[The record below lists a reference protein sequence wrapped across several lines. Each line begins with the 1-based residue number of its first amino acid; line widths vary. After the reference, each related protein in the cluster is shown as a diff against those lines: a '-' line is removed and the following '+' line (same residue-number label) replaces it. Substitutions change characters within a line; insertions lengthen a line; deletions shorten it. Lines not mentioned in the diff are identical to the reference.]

1 MKNADEKT
9 VKGFGREWKKFDQS
23 SLGEVELQQMF
34 DDYFCIFPW
43 EILPKNAVGFDAGCG
58 SGRWAK
64 LVAPR
69 VGKLICVD
77 ASIEALEIA
86 KKNLKDQKNCEFYHS
101 SIDEMPIAPSSMD
114 FGYSLGVLHHVPD
127 TQSGIQKC
135 VEKLKP
141 GAPFLVYL
149 SPLQKGSP
157 LRHILLLSNF
167 CDHSHNPIPKTRPT
181 SHDTL
186 LKSGKS

>member
-157 LRHILLLSNF
+157 SRHILLSSNF